1 MITKSLRVKFGK
13 SNLIAEFRGL
23 IAAGLGDGIKDGFS
37 KAAQVE
43 V

>member
-1 MITKSLRVKFGK
+1 MITKSLRVKFGE
-13 SNLIAEFRGL
+13 SSLVAEFRDL